1 MRRQPILIFSNSVMK
16 ENEISENTIRQLE
29 QLVNLKEIQ
38 LELIDNLVSAAMW
51 IINYSNKTGLEIPN
65 LENLQKLIHKIDK
78 LMEFFYPEDR
88 EK

>member
-1 MRRQPILIFSNSVMK
+1 M
-16 ENEISENTIRQLE
+16 EEDEISESAIRQLE

-38 LELIDNLVSAAMW
+38 LELVDNLVLAVMW

-65 LENLQKLIHKIDK
+65 LVNLQKLVHKIDE
-78 LMEFFYPEDR
+78 LMKFFYPDDR